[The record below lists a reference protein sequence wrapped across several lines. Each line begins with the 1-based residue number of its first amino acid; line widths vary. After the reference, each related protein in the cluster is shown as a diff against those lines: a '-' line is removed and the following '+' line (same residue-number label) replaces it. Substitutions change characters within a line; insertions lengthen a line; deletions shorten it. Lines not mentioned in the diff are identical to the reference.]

1 MNISVIGVGYIGT
14 VIAAVLASKGNQIIG
29 IDKSE
34 QNIKNLPST
43 YSNSTGSYKLFKKC
57 TANKSKSLSEHFNIN

>member
-1 MNISVIGVGYIGT
+1 MTRNFPE
-14 VIAAVLASKGNQIIG
+14 LFED
-29 IDKSE
+29 IDE

-43 YSNSTGSYKLFKKC
+43 YTNSNGSYKLFKKC